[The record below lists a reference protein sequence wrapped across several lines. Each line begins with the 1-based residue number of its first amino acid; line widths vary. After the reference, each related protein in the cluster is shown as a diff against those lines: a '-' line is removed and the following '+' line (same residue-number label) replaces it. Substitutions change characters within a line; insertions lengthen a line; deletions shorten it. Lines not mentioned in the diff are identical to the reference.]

1 MAKGLIKRNMDKQNT
16 IELYAVVGNPI
27 EHSLSPLIHSQF
39 AEQTQQ
45 NIKYSTHL
53 AKISQFNQH
62 LFLLKKQ
69 GFKGLNIT
77 VPFKID
83 AYNVCDE
90 LSPRAQDA
98 KAVNTLF
105 LRDDNT
111 IAGDNTDGI
120 GLVRDLK
127 QNIQALLK
135 NRKILILGAGGA
147 VRGVLGPLLVQSPS
161 LLLVA
166 NRTVSKAQA
175 LVNDFNDIGAIE
187 ACGYDDLGKERFDLI
202 INGTSAGLS
211 GEIPPIPESI
221 LGPNSICYDMVYN
234 RNEDT
239 AFVTWAKDNGASQAY
254 DGLGM
259 LVEQAAEAFTLWRGI
274 KPSTKP
280 VINFLRTQG

>member
-1 MAKGLIKRNMDKQNT
+1 MQDQQPPD
-16 IELYAVVGNPI
+16 LYAVVGNPI
-27 EHSLSPLIHSQF
+27 EHSLSPVIHAQF

-45 NIKYSTHL
+45 NLEYKTHL

-62 LFLLKKQ
+62 LFLLKKR

-77 VPFKID
+77 VPFKLD
-83 AYNVCDE
+83 AFNICDE

-105 LRDDNT
+105 IRDDNT

-127 QNIQALLK
+127 HNYQALIK
-135 NRKILILGAGGA
+135 SRKILILGAGGA
-147 VRGVLGPLLVQSPS
+147 VRGVLGPLLVQQPS
-161 LLLVA
+161 LLMVA
-166 NRTVSKAQA
+166 NRTFSKAEA
-175 LVNDFNDIGAIE
+175 LVRDFKDIGQIE
-187 ACGYDDLGKERFDLI
+187 ACEYDVLGREQFDLI

-259 LVEQAAEAFTLWRGI
+259 LVEQAAESFTLWRGV
-274 KPSTKP
+274 KPDTAP
-280 VINFLRTQG
+280 VIEHLRDSKNP